1 MAAIGLF
8 LLTLF
13 LASFFSG
20 LLPEGTAPPDLWF
33 LYVAVLTPRLRPSGA
48 LAAAFGVGL
57 FADLAG
63 GGYLGLMA
71 VGLLAAAY
79 AQMGLSTWLHPEEL
93 LGRATILA
101 GAYLAKWL
109 GIFLVVYA
117 LGLFLV
123 GPLDFLGIILSEAL
137 LTALAAPVYFRLA
150 AALLG
155 DADHA
160 G

>member
-1 MAAIGLF
+1 VAAAGLF

-20 LLPEGTAPPDLWF
+20 LLPDYAAPPDFWF
-33 LYVAVLTPRLRPSGA
+33 LYVAALTPRLKPSWA
-48 LAAAFGVGL
+48 LVAAFGVGL

-63 GGYLGLMA
+63 GGYLGLLA
-71 VGLLAAAY
+71 VGLVMAAY
-79 AQMGLSTWLHPEEL
+79 ALLGLSTWLHPEEP
-93 LGRATILA
+93 LGRAVILA

-109 GIFLVVYA
+109 GVFLVIYV

-123 GPLDFLGIILSEAL
+123 GPLDFLGTILSEAL
-137 LTALAAPVYFRLA
+137 LTALLAPPYLYLA
-150 AALLG
+150 GLLLG

>member
-1 MAAIGLF
+1 VAAVGLF
-8 LLTLF
+8 LLTVL
-13 LASFFSG
+13 LASLFAG
-20 LLPEGTAPPDLWF
+20 LLPDGLTPPDFWF
-33 LYVAVLTPRLRPSGA
+33 LFVAALTPRVRPVPA
-48 LAAAFGVGL
+48 LVLAFGVGL

-71 VGLLAAAY
+71 VGLLMAAY
-79 AQMGLSTWLHPEEL
+79 AILGLSTWLHPEEI

-101 GAYLAKWL
+101 GAYLAKWF
-109 GIFLVVYA
+109 GVFLVVYV

-123 GPLDFLGIILSEAL
+123 GPLDFAGAILGEAL
-137 LTALAAPVYFRLA
+137 LTALAAPFYLRLA
-150 AALLG
+150 EAILG